1 MQRKYSAEHSL
12 TNPQQLYL
20 QHWYLSGGR
29 AEPGDQ
35 DGKIQCEEEN
45 NVGSTSTGIIYSGQA
60 AMPTLTATFCP
71 SWVRAAWTC
80 AREALASGTGSN
92 SAKTYAPQNR
102 EKKN

>member
-1 MQRKYSAEHSL
+1 
-12 TNPQQLYL
+12 
-20 QHWYLSGGR
+20 
-29 AEPGDQ
+29 
-35 DGKIQCEEEN
+35 
-45 NVGSTSTGIIYSGQA
+45 
-60 AMPTLTATFCP
+60 MPTLTATFCP